1 MGFPTGG
8 FPTHGVSAASLT
20 QTLRGQAILSHPVL
34 LGQLGPDV
42 SGMGLGFTTWTTSN
56 FVGTW
61 TAGLAFSVGAQDLV
75 AGYVAQEAES
85 IKKISVFAQTAPVTT
100 AAVINVYAKAAGG
113 VWTATGDAITVAIG
127 ETFKQV
133 SCDIPFSLGTTI
145 SFELDAGSADW
156 VLGQG
161 GVSIYGLRVKE

>member
-8 FPTHGVSAASLT
+8 FPTHGESLS
-20 QTLRGQAILSHPVL
+20 TLTATLLGQPILYQPVL

-42 SGMGLGFTTWTTSN
+42 SGMGFGFTTWTTSN

-75 AGYVAQEAES
+75 AGYVSQEAES
-85 IKKISVFAQTAPVTT
+85 IKKITVFAQTAPVTT

-113 VWTATGDAITVAIG
+113 VWTATGDSITLAIG
-127 ETFKQV
+127 ETFGQIT
-133 SCDIPFSLGTTI
+133 CDIPCALGTTI
-145 SFELDAGSADW
+145 SFDLDSGSADW
-156 VLGQG
+156 LLGQG

>member
-1 MGFPTGG
+1 MGFLTGG

-42 SGMGLGFTTWTTSN
+42 SGMGFGFTTWTTSN

-75 AGYVAQEAES
+75 AGYVSQEAES
-85 IKKISVFAQTAPVTT
+85 IKKITVFAQTAPVTT
-100 AAVINVYAKAAGG
+100 AAVINVYAKTAGG
-113 VWTATGDAITVAIG
+113 VWTATGDSITVPIG
-127 ETFKQV
+127 ETFGQIT
-133 SCDIPFSLGTTI
+133 CDIPCALGTTI
-145 SFELDAGSADW
+145 SFDLDAGSADW

>member
-1 MGFPTGG
+1 MYRG
-8 FPTHGVSAASLT
+8 FPTHPEALANLT
-20 QTLRGQAILSHPVL
+20 ATLLGTPVLYQPVL

-42 SGMGLGFTTWTTSN
+42 SGVGFGITTWSTSN

-85 IKKISVFAQTAPVTT
+85 IKKITVFAQTAPVTT

-113 VWTATGDAITVAIG
+113 VWTATGDSITLAIG
-127 ETFKQV
+127 ETFGQIT
-133 SCDIPFSLGTTI
+133 CDIPFSHGTTI
-145 SFELDAGSADW
+145 SFELDARSADW

>member
-1 MGFPTGG
+1 MYRG
-8 FPTHGVSAASLT
+8 FPTHPEGLANLT
-20 QTLRGQAILSHPVL
+20 ATLLGTPVLYQPVL

-42 SGMGLGFTTWTTSN
+42 SGAGFGITTWSTSN

-61 TAGLAFSVGAQDLV
+61 TAGLAFSIGAQDLV

-113 VWTATGDAITVAIG
+113 VWTATGDTITVAIG
-127 ETFKQV
+127 ETFSQI
-133 SCDIPFSLGTTI
+133 SCDIPFALGTTI
-145 SFELDAGSADW
+145 SFDLDAGSAPW